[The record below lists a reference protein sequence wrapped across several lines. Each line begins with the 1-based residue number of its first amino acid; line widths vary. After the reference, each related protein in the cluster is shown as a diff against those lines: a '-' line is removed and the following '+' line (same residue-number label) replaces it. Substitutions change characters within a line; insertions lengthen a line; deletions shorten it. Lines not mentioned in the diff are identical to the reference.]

1 MCTLQTVLFKQALRF
16 SGGFRFC
23 LTIERTIHDTVFC
36 IILSFSTIFQWILIG
51 KRALIPRKL
60 IRYNSIYARL
70 KALVGQSFGRILPLM
85 QSYWRAVVFYFFALS
100 ILLCV
105 FLGCSDAPRVRLV
118 KDDNETF
125 HFQWAEPLKE
135 ERIILVRLSG
145 VIFDPRYKAEYAHEE
160 ELLVYFPPGTVVS
173 YAIDRPRAL
182 EYTSMA
188 ILGRIDSVEILP
200 AALRETVL
208 PADVWKIGEDGLFR
222 GHGKRIFA

>member
-1 MCTLQTVLFKQALRF
+1 M
-16 SGGFRFC
+16 
-23 LTIERTIHDTVFC
+23 
-36 IILSFSTIFQWILIG
+36 
-51 KRALIPRKL
+51 
-60 IRYNSIYARL
+60 
-70 KALVGQSFGRILPLM
+70 
-85 QSYWRAVVFYFFALS
+85 
-100 ILLCV
+100 
-105 FLGCSDAPRVRLV
+105 RLV
-118 KDDNETF
+118 KDDDATF

-145 VIFDPRYKAEYAHEE
+145 VIFDPKYKAEYSHEE

-222 GHGKRIFA
+222 GHGKRILREHPFFRDYRVAPLSRITFPTLEPTDETGTQSERRPSSILPSFETGD